1 MNADHDVSVADNP
14 EKKRFETTVEG
25 HTAFVAYIRRGD
37 TIWFTHTEVPHE
49 LEGRGI
55 GSALAKHV
63 LDYAATNDLKVVP
76 ACAFIEDY
84 IGSHPEY
91 APLVKRE
98 RTPKER

>member
-1 MNADHDVSVADNP
+1 MNADHDVAIVDNP

-25 HTAFVAYIRRGD
+25 HTAFIDYLRHGD
-37 TIWFTHTEVPHE
+37 TIWYTHTKVPAE

-63 LDYAATNDLKVVP
+63 LDYAVTNSLKVVP

-84 IGSHPEY
+84 IGSHSEY
-91 APLVKRE
+91 ASLVKRE
-98 RTPKER
+98 RAPRER